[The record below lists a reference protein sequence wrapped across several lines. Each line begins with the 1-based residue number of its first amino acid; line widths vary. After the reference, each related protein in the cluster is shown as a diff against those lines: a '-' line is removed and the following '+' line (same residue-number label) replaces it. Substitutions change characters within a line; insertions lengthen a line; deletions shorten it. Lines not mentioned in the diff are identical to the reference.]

1 MSVLHRKDARMSNV
15 TRRTFI
21 KIAGATAATL
31 KATATP
37 AAAPASGTKAS
48 VAPQPGRGY
57 FTVAERATL
66 AAMVERLIPTD
77 DTGPGAREAGV
88 AAFIDLQLAG
98 PWGAGER
105 LYRSGPWHP
114 GEPTQGYQLAFT
126 PAELFRHALRGIDA
140 DLAASRHTTFA
151 QLPPSDQDAYLQALE
166 KGGRD
171 LDGVPSNVFFE
182 SLLEVTLEGF
192 FSDPVYGGNVDKV
205 GWRLIGFP
213 GAYANYYALV
223 DQHGIAFDAPP
234 ISLAEDG
241 RGHVHTQPMIRA
253 DATTKER

>member
-1 MSVLHRKDARMSNV
+1 MSNV
-15 TRRTFI
+15 SRRMFI
-21 KIAGATAATL
+21 KVAGAAAATL
-31 KATATP
+31 KGTGAP
-37 AAAPASGTKAS
+37 AASPASAPKAAI
-48 VAPQPGRGY
+48 APQPGRG
-57 FTVAERATL
+57 FLTTGERTTL
-66 AAMVERLIPTD
+66 AAMVERLIPSD
-77 DTGPGAREAGV
+77 DAGPGAREAGV

-105 LYRSGPWHP
+105 LYRTGPWHP
-114 GEPTQGYQLAFT
+114 GEPTQGYQLPFT

-140 DLAASRHTTFA
+140 DLSALRRTTFA
-151 QLPPSDQDAYLQALE
+151 QLPPADQDAYLQALE
-166 KGGRD
+166 KGGRE
-171 LDGVPSNVFFE
+171 LDGVPANVFFE

-241 RGHVHTQPMIRA
+241 RGHVHMQPMIRA
-253 DATTKER
+253 DLAPKGP